1 MKANFESLS
10 MKESELIDDFFMR
23 LNGLVTNIRVLGE
36 EVSESYV
43 VEKLLRSV
51 PPKFLQI
58 TSTIEQFGDLDKMMV
73 EEAAASLKAHEER
86 LKGKTEANGSQLLRT
101 KEEWIISESEDK
113 KLLLTKEEWQRA
125 NRNDNETGGS
135 QRRRGARDKSRNPKK
150 QREQRQEVNI
160 TQVEDEETALLLAKC
175 DKEEG
180 DIMLLKEIQSKFSEL
195 NEGISGMVRFGDGS
209 TVQIKGKESITLRCK
224 NGEER
229 ILHEVY
235 YIPSLCSNIIS
246 LGKMSERGN
255 RVALKG
261 DYLWVFERTRSL
273 LEVKNLV

>member
-58 TSTIEQFGDLDKMMV
+58 TSTIEQFGDMDKMMV

-86 LKGKTEANGSQLLRT
+86 LKGKTEANRSQLLRT
-101 KEEWIISESEDK
+101 KEEWISSESEDK
-113 KLLLTKEEWQRA
+113 KLLLTKEEWQR
-125 NRNDNETGGS
+125 
-135 QRRRGARDKSRNPKK
+135 KPKK
-150 QREQRQEVNI
+150 HREQRQEVNI
-160 TQVEDEETALLLAKC
+160 TQVEDEATALLLAKC

-180 DIMLLKEIQSKFSEL
+180 DIMLLKEIQGYQSKFSEL
-195 NEGISGMVRFGDGS
+195 NEGISVMVRFGDGS
-209 TVQIKGKESITLRCK
+209 TLQIKGKCSITLRCK

-235 YIPSLCSNIIS
+235 YIPNLCSNIIS
-246 LGKMSERGN
+246 LGKMSEKGN
-255 RVALKG
+255 RVAPKG

-273 LEVKNLV
+273 LGVKNLV